1 MIEFQTGRS
10 ENRLSIQNELSDVNK
25 GIRKQDID
33 KWQKFGWTMSH
44 FMNLGL
50 SAPYPYGVVVEKHNL
65 YGLAPPRF
73 CLTF

>member
-1 MIEFQTGRS
+1 MIEFQMGRS

-33 KWQKFGWTMSH
+33 KWQKFGWTMCH

-50 SAPYPYGVVVEKHNL
+50 YTILSRLIETYKEL
-65 YGLAPPRF
+65 
-73 CLTF
+73 